1 MVEEKNSVPGIG
13 AGHDEM
19 NRDKMIVRTSLIG
32 IGANI
37 LLAAFKAVIGLASGS
52 IAIVLDAVNNLSDVA
67 SSAIT
72 IAGTKLAAKQPD
84 KKHPWG
90 YGRIE
95 YLTAMVISLLVLYA
109 GVTSLVESVKK
120 LFVPVDPEYNTPSLV
135 IIGAAVIVKIVMG
148 RYVKGVGE
156 KVGSEPLINSGVD
169 AMMDAVI
176 SAATLGAAIVY
187 ITMGLRLEAFL
198 AGLISLTIIRA
209 GLGMLKDT
217 MSDILGERISPE
229 TAAAVMK
236 AVNSCNGVMGAY
248 DLVLHDYGPS
258 KTNGSVHIEVAD
270 SHTAHEIDMIIHD
283 VTYKV
288 YEETG
293 VILTAV
299 SIYAMNTQEP
309 EIVEMHRKVSE
320 IVLKHENIIQLHGFY
335 ADTKYRTMH
344 FDLVI
349 NFDEKDR
356 TALFNK
362 ALDEVREAFPDH
374 RVTASLDTDFSLTE

>member
-1 MVEEKNSVPGIG
+1 MEEKNNLSSESGVTDIQ
-13 AGHDEM
+13 
-19 NRDKMIVRTSLIG
+19 RDKKIIRTSLIG
-32 IGANI
+32 IGANV

-72 IAGTKLAAKQPD
+72 IAGTKLAGKQPD

-95 YLTAMVISLLVLYA
+95 YLTAMVISLIVLYA
-109 GVTSLVESVKK
+109 GITSLVESVKK
-120 LFVPVDPEYNTPSLV
+120 LFYPTEPEYNTPSLI
-135 IIGAAVIVKIVMG
+135 IIGAAVVVKIVMG
-148 RYVKGVGE
+148 RYVKSVGE
-156 KVGSEPLINSGVD
+156 QVKSESLINSGVD
-169 AMMDAVI
+169 ALMDSVI

-187 ITMGLRLEAFL
+187 ITMGLKLEAFL

-217 MSDILGERISPE
+217 MSDILGERVSHE
-229 TAAAVMK
+229 TAAAVIK
-236 AVNSCNGVMGAY
+236 AVNSCPEVMGAY
-248 DLVLHDYGPS
+248 DLVLHDYGPGR
-258 KTNGSVHIEVAD
+258 TNGSVHIEVAD
-270 SHTAHEIDMIIHD
+270 SHTAHEIDMIIHE
-283 VTYKV
+283 VTEKV
-288 YEETG
+288 YKDTG

-309 EIVEMHRKVSE
+309 EILQMHGKVSE
-320 IVLKHENIIQLHGFY
+320 IVLKHENILQLHGFY
-335 ADTKYRTMH
+335 ADLKYNTMH

-349 NFDEKDR
+349 SFDEKDR
-356 TALFNK
+356 MALFNK
-362 ALDEVREAFPDH
+362 ALDEVREAFPGH